1 MIFSPA
7 TEFIALGV
15 ENIGRDRLFE
25 GVL

>member
-1 MIFSPA
+1 MIFFPA

-15 ENIGRDRLFE
+15 ENIGRGCLFE